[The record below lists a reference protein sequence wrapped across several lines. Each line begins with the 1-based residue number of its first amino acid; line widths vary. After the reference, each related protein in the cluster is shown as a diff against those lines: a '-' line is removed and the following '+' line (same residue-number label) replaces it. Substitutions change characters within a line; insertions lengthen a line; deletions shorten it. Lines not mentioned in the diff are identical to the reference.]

1 MPKQPVIVKN
11 VNDGIDGAPPW
22 ITTFV
27 DMVSLLV
34 TFFIL
39 LYTFSS
45 IREFDTF
52 TYPKNIISTSGV
64 FEGNAS
70 DTITAPQDD
79 LMLAMDLARG
89 SRKRHTRP
97 VNELRKNLED
107 MGQKLTDEHLP
118 IDLRGVADGLRV
130 QFPEESGFAPGDDH
144 VNSGLTKALKEMGET
159 ASFYPIMIVIEGHT
173 DDAFVP
179 SPRHPDPYAMSIARA
194 KAAAEVLTTVG
205 GFDPRLVLIEGYG
218 PDRPRIQADTA
229 VGRRSNRRI
238 EVRLV
243 SMSKDRVASLR
254 LGEDPMG
261 EDR

>member
-1 MPKQPVIVKN
+1 MGKQPIKIKE
-11 VNDGIDGAPPW
+11 VNDGVDGAPPW

-64 FEGNAS
+64 FKGDAS
-70 DTITAPQDD
+70 DTMVAPQDD

-97 VNELRKNLED
+97 VNELRENMEE
-107 MGQKLTDEHLP
+107 MGQKLTDEHIP
-118 IDLRGVADGLRV
+118 VDLRGSTDGMRLR
-130 QFPEESGFAPGDDH
+130 FPQKAGFRPGDAR
-144 VNSGLTKALKEMGET
+144 VNASLRKALSELADT
-159 ASFYPIMIVIEGHT
+159 ISFYPVMVVVEGHT
-173 DDAFVP
+173 DDAFTP
-179 SPRHPDPYAMSIARA
+179 SPSYPDAQALSVARA
-194 KAAAEVLTTVG
+194 QAAAEALIREG
-205 GFDPRLVLIEGYG
+205 LDPSLIMLEGYG
-218 PDRPRIQADTA
+218 PDRPFVDAVTA
-229 VGRRSNRRI
+229 RERSANRRV

-243 SMSKDRVASLR
+243 SMSKDRVASAGGPR
-254 LGEDPMG
+254 
-261 EDR
+261 